1 MDARLIRRLVLFTAI
16 ALAPVTV
23 RAGCGGPGVQLQV
36 LGSGSEELAA
46 RRAGS
51 GYLLW
56 IDGKPRALVDIG
68 GGAALRF
75 GEAGASATDLDVI
88 LFTSLQADRTSDLPA
103 LIASSL
109 AEKRDRP
116 LPVYGPPG
124 NRSTLSTVAFVREQ
138 FDTTRGVYR
147 YLGRVLSPLAR
158 DTYRLEPHDVRPRP
172 PKLPETLQGKPNGDP
187 LLPAFRNERLN
198 TVATIVDQR
207 EIPVLAWRLEAGGKQ
222 IVIAV
227 DLRGQRESLL
237 QLARGADVLVL
248 PLAVAP
254 AGPEPLVLADLARRS
269 GAKHLLLSHR
279 TLASSG
285 QEEALGAKIREH
297 FSGAIS
303 FANDLDCIKP

>member
-1 MDARLIRRLVLFTAI
+1 MHARLIRRLVLFTAI
-16 ALAPVTV
+16 VLAPVAV

-56 IDGKPRALVDIG
+56 IDGKPRALIDIG
-68 GGAALRF
+68 GGGALRF
-75 GEAGASATDLDVI
+75 GEAGAHASDLDVI

-124 NRSTLSTVAFVREQ
+124 NRFALSTVAFVREQ
-138 FDTTRGVYR
+138 FDITRGVYR

-158 DTYRLEPHDVRPRP
+158 DTYRLEPHDVRPRQA
-172 PKLPETLQGKPNGDP
+172 KLPETLQGKPNGDP
-187 LLPAFRNERLN
+187 LLPAFHNDRLS
-198 TVATIVDQR
+198 TTAIILDQR
-207 EIPVLAWRLEAGGKQ
+207 ELPVLAWRLESGGKQ
-222 IVIAV
+222 IVIAA

-237 QLARGADVLVL
+237 QLAKGADILVL
-248 PLAVAP
+248 PLVAS
-254 AGPEPLVLADLARRS
+254 PEGSESLVLADLARRS
-269 GAKHLLLSHR
+269 GAKQLLLSHR

-297 FSGAIS
+297 FSGTIS

>member
-1 MDARLIRRLVLFTAI
+1 MDARLIRRLVLFAAI
-16 ALAPVTV
+16 ALAPVTA
-23 RAGCGGPGVQLQV
+23 RAGCDGPGVQLQV
-36 LGSGSEELAA
+36 LGSGGEELAA

-56 IDGKPRALVDIG
+56 IDGKPRALIDIG

-75 GEAGASATDLDVI
+75 GEAGANASDLDVI

-109 AEKRDRP
+109 AEKRNRP

-124 NRSTLSTVAFVREQ
+124 NRFALSTVAFVREQ

-158 DTYRLEPHDVRPRP
+158 DAYRLEPHDVRPRP

-187 LLPAFRNERLN
+187 LLPAFHNDRLS
-198 TVATIVDQR
+198 TTATILDQR
-207 EIPVLAWRLEAGGKQ
+207 ELPVLAWRLESGGKQ
-222 IVIAV
+222 IVIAA
-227 DLRGQRESLL
+227 DLRGHRESLL
-237 QLARGADVLVL
+237 QLAKGADILVL
-248 PLAVAP
+248 PLVVSP
-254 AGPEPLVLADLARRS
+254 DGSESLVLADLARRS

-279 TLASSG
+279 TPASLG
-285 QEEALGAKIREH
+285 HEEPLGAKIREH
-297 FSGAIS
+297 FSGTIS
-303 FANDLDCIKP
+303 FANDLDCVKP